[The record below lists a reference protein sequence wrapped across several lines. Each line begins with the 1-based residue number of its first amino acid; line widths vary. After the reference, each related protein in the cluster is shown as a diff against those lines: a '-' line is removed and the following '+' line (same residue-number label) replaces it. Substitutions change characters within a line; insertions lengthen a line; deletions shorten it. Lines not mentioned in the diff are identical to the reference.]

1 MAASVT
7 PEIST
12 SAIRYAL
19 NITGLSEE
27 FNHRGK
33 IVEANL
39 LRRASFL
46 VCDEKSATPQKAQSW
61 RWTGERPKFCFSV
74 IIFLVLCE
82 FAVHIYVQDKRR
94 IDRT

>member
-1 MAASVT
+1 MWRWFSRNASLRLRMAASVT

-27 FNHRGK
+27 FNHSGK

-39 LRRASFL
+39 LRRASF
-46 VCDEKSATPQKAQSW
+46 W
-61 RWTGERPKFCFSV
+61 SV
-74 IIFLVLCE
+74 MENPLR
-82 FAVHIYVQDKRR
+82 HKRR
-94 IDRT
+94 RVGAGPAKDLNFV